1 MGIGKA
7 IDMVEPNDEPEAQSS
22 SIKFKKA
29 NYTLDGM
36 EEGNTT
42 DDVYARANPAR
53 PGFTKSDQRD
63 MWRMGKV
70 QELKVCP
77 SQLSS
82 SPKIN
87 VGLGKSCSAN
97 AGILTVLTWA

>member
-7 IDMVEPNDEPEAQSS
+7 VDMAEPNDKPEAQSS
-22 SIKFKKA
+22 SIRFNKA

-36 EEGNTT
+36 EEGDTT
-42 DDVYARANPAR
+42 DDVFSRANPAR

-82 SPKIN
+82 SPKAN
-87 VGLGKSCSAN
+87 VGLGSAV
-97 AGILTVLTWA
+97 AQRRGTSFQC